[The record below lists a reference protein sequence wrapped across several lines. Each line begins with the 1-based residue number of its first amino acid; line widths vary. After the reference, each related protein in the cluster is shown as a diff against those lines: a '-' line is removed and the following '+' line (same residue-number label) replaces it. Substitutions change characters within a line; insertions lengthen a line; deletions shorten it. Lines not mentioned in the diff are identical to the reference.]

1 MRTSPEDYQP
11 SRCAG
16 LLPTEVAKLIEES
29 RAPLLAALDK
39 AESALDRFTGVQHEG
54 DCVYTDK
61 SDEGCYLCRAA
72 ASEQYK
78 LGKEALAAIRK
89 VKGQQ

>member
-39 AESALDRFTGVQHEG
+39 AESALIHCNQRYAVRGIT
-54 DCVYTDK
+54 
-61 SDEGCYLCRAA
+61 
-72 ASEQYK
+72 
-78 LGKEALAAIRK
+78 KEALAAIRK
-89 VKGQQ
+89 VKGEK